1 MRDLIGWGE
10 SMNRFCQWNAFM
22 RLPWRVTLQEHTR
35 ETVQQEASRPVAE
48 SKRAVESSSVADRTM
63 NSERNQLSPGCVGF
77 DTCCAQQDLKAL
89 QGRVG
94 AIRLFE
100 GARKRIGM
108 QEKFR
113 RRLRSGD
120 IQALQQEQMA
130 FAAARDEYGLE
141 GEPDLNAVLRL
152 PGALQSDNRSSG
164 DEDQAALTESVR
176 QQIGPLLDE
185 LKLMRAREG
194 ESLAA
199 ILHGTLNRLAEATEG
214 VAAMRSEVEERYQ
227 ARLAERLEAAVGPEF
242 NRQRLLEEV
251 AVMVERSD
259 VSEELERM
267 TTHIGHFRE
276 LLSAGGELGK
286 KLDFLLQEMNR
297 EANTLLS
304 KTGGA
309 GGKGT
314 RITELGLAMKAEIE
328 KAREQIQNL
337 E

>member
-1 MRDLIGWGE
+1 MPIY
-10 SMNRFCQWNAFM
+10 SMTGFARAQFGVHLPNGGQLNCTLSLKSVNHRFLDVQL
-22 RLPWRVTLQEHTR
+22 RLPSGLDALEMELR
-35 ETVQQEASRPVAE
+35 
-48 SKRAVESSSVADRTM
+48 
-63 NSERNQLSPGCVGF
+63 
-77 DTCCAQQDLKAL
+77 KAL
-89 QGRVG
+89 KDSLVRGHVDLTLS
-94 AIRLFE
+94 ID
-100 GARKRIGM
+100 
-108 QEKFR
+108 
-113 RRLRSGD
+113 RSSQTTAGYNRELV
-120 IQALQQEQMA
+120 AAYLAA
-130 FAAARDEYGLE
+130 FTAARAEHDLS

-152 PGALQSDNRSSG
+152 PGALQSDNRSNS
-164 DEDQAALTESVR
+164 DEDQAALAESVLR
-176 QQIGPLLDE
+176 QIAPLLDE
-185 LKLMRAREG
+185 LKQMRAREG
-194 ESLAA
+194 EALAA
-199 ILHGTLNRLAEATEG
+199 ILHGTLDRLAEATEG

-227 ARLAERLEAAVGPEF
+227 ARLAERLEVAVGPEF

-276 LLSAGGELGK
+276 LLSTGGELGK